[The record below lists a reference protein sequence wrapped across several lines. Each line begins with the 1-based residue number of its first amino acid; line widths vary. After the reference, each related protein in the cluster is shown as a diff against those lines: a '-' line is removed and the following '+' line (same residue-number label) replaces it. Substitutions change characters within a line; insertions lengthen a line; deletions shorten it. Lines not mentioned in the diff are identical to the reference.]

1 MAVRYGCFL
10 LNQNIGQLLVWL
22 GHTKIDCRETLA
34 NLLQLMNTPLA
45 FRRRNSDELQP
56 NDEHLLSLAGAA
68 AAPLLTLTD
77 KLSRLMLMQ
86 DIDGELPSAGA
97 SVSDGDTTATRR
109 DQGRNA
115 EANNGQLDKRN
126 AE

>member
-34 NLLQLMNTPLA
+34 NLLQLMNTPVA
-45 FRRRNSDELQP
+45 FRRRNSDEP
-56 NDEHLLSLAGAA
+56 TTDEQLLPVTATAAA

-86 DIDGELPSAGA
+86 DIDDDGELPSASAPA
-97 SVSDGDTTATRR
+97 SVSDCANGRLDE
-109 DQGRNA
+109 RNA
-115 EANNGQLDKRN
+115 E
-126 AE
+126 